1 MKLAHSGVDEFVE
14 KYATNLSPGG
24 MFIRSREP
32 KPLGTVVNFKVEIA
46 GGTRVLQG
54 SAVVKWV
61 REPND
66 PNGPPGMG
74 LEFSSL
80 DASSEA
86 LVIRMLSGKA
96 STPLPQIPRPP
107 MVPAVV
113 APRVAPPSAPRA
125 PAIAPA
131 PSRPAASPPAKPPRA
146 APAAPPAL
154 DLDSIFGDLPV
165 APGAPEVEP
174 VSSDYQFE
182 APPPPGAGE
191 IEIDLE
197 TLIQQTPPPP
207 PPGSEPALPD
217 DLPIAEAMDSLE
229 LDIDLSRDTSPAD
242 ADIALQS
249 VPSYNPPA
257 RAAPAAPPHR
267 PFVAPPAP
275 VAKAPAAPP
284 PPADSVLPE
293 IRRGGP
299 PPGPTAPSAP
309 AVLRQAVPVVPQMR
323 AAPGK
328 PVFLEPPGTI
338 DPTGPVIGIDLG
350 TTNSCC
356 AVLNKGKPQILSSKE
371 GYNTIP
377 SVVALGKQ
385 GNLLVGNRAKSQM
398 LLNPSQSIYGAKRL
412 VGRDFDSATVSE
424 VRERFHYDIVAG
436 PDGKAA
442 VNLGA
447 NTLSLEEV
455 QGIVLRECKQMAEQH
470 LGQKVSRA
478 VITCPAYYSESQREA
493 VRRAAAMAG
502 LKVERVLNEPTAA
515 ALAYGLN
522 REMSR
527 RVLVYDLGGGT
538 FDATLMRIDK
548 NVFEV
553 MATGGDIFLGGL
565 DFDNQIVDTLLSKF
579 QKQNNVTFNGD
590 AVALSRVSDQAER
603 AKVALSERTTFEVHL
618 PMLQMSNAG
627 VPLELK
633 CTLTREEL
641 NESCGTLVD
650 RTIDVVRDVL
660 LDANIKAGDIDD
672 VILVGGMSRMPLVRE
687 KIKGV
692 FKKPPQASVNA
703 DEAVALGA
711 ALYSGT
717 VDKVSSVVLIDVVP
731 MTIGL
736 GLPGGGFKR
745 IVERNTPLPASK
757 SFSLAT
763 SKDNEETMEL
773 QVFQGEDANVGANE
787 YLGTMRIEGLPKG
800 PKGSVQLAVTLKLD
814 AECVLHVDAREL
826 RTRKAFT
833 STLATRYTP
842 DEIRTRLGM
851 STVKATP
858 ATAQRAE
865 ELKQRGGRFWGFL
878 KRVVGRA

>member
-32 KPLGTVVNFKVEIA
+32 KPLGTVINFKVEIA

-61 REPND
+61 RAPND
-66 PNGPPGMG
+66 PDGPPGMG
-74 LEFSSL
+74 VEFSSL

-86 LVIRMLSGKA
+86 LVVRMLAGRS
-96 STPLPQIPRPP
+96 STPSPQVPPPPLVPVIAAVAKVVARPP
-107 MVPAVV
+107 P
-113 APRVAPPSAPRA
+113 
-125 PAIAPA
+125 
-131 PSRPAASPPAKPPRA
+131 PSRPAPAAPARPPPPPRA
-146 APAAPPAL
+146 APVAPPAL

-165 APGAPEVEP
+165 TAGTPEPDP
-174 VSSDYQFE
+174 VSTDYQFE

-191 IEIDLE
+191 IELDLE

-207 PPGSEPALPD
+207 PPATEPAWPD
-217 DLPIAEAMDSLE
+217 DLPIAEAMGSLE
-229 LDIDLSRDTSPAD
+229 LDIDLSGDSSAAD
-242 ADIALQS
+242 LDLGLQAVHS
-249 VPSYNPPA
+249 DRSAQPQ
-257 RAAPAAPPHR
+257 APTR
-267 PFVAPPAP
+267 PFVAPALP
-275 VAKAPAAPP
+275 VAKPQAAPQ
-284 PPADSVLPE
+284 PPADSVLPQ

-299 PPGPTAPSAP
+299 APGPTVPSAP
-309 AVLRQAVPVVPQMR
+309 AMLRQSVPVVPQMR

-328 PVFLEPPGTI
+328 PIFLEPPGTI

-478 VITCPAYYSESQREA
+478 VITCPAYYSETQREA

-565 DFDNQIVDTLLSKF
+565 DFDNQIVDTLLGKF

-590 AVALSRVSDQAER
+590 AIALSRVSDQAER

-633 CTLTREEL
+633 CTLTRDEL

-842 DEIRTRLGM
+842 DEIRSRLGM
-851 STVKATP
+851 TAAKPTP
-858 ATAQRAE
+858 ATEQRAE

>member
-54 SAVVKWV
+54 SAIVKWV
-61 REPND
+61 RAPND
-66 PNGPPGMG
+66 PDGPSGMG
-74 LEFSSL
+74 VEFSSL

-86 LVIRMLSGKA
+86 LVIRMLAGKS
-96 STPLPQIPRPP
+96 STPLPQMPPPPIVPLVAAAAPRP
-107 MVPAVV
+107 
-113 APRVAPPSAPRA
+113 PPSAPKVAAR
-125 PAIAPA
+125 PPS
-131 PSRPAASPPAKPPRA
+131 PSRPAPPPPPSAKV
-146 APAAPPAL
+146 APPPL
-154 DLDSIFGDLPV
+154 DLDSIFGDLPPV
-165 APGAPEVEP
+165 AAGTIEFDP
-174 VSSDYQFE
+174 VSTDYQFE
-182 APPPPGAGE
+182 APPPPGEGE

-207 PPGSEPALPD
+207 PPGSMPVRPVDE
-217 DLPIAEAMDSLE
+217 PIAEALDSLD
-229 LDIDLSRDTSPAD
+229 LDMSESGLPAD
-242 ADIALQS
+242 LDLALQA
-249 VPSYNPPA
+249 VPSYNAP
-257 RAAPAAPPHR
+257 RA
-267 PFVAPPAP
+267 V
-275 VAKAPAAPP
+275 AAPP
-284 PPADSVLPE
+284 PPPQAARPPATAFKPPAPPPPPESVLPE
-293 IRRGGP
+293 IRRGA
-299 PPGPTAPSAP
+299 PPGPAAPSAP
-309 AVLRQAVPVVPQMR
+309 AMLRQVVAPPPQMR

-328 PVFLEPPGTI
+328 PVFLEPPDTI

-442 VNLGA
+442 VSLGV
-447 NTLSLEEV
+447 NVLSLEEV

-478 VITCPAYYSESQREA
+478 VITCPAYYSEAQREA

-590 AVALSRVSDQAER
+590 AVALSRISDQAER

-618 PMLQMSNAG
+618 PMLQMSSTG

-641 NESCGTLVD
+641 NESCGALVD

-660 LDANIKAGDIDD
+660 LDANLKAGDIDD

-763 SKDNEETMEL
+763 SKDNEEAMEL

-787 YLGTMRIEGLPKG
+787 YLGTMRIEGLPRG
-800 PKGSVQLAVTLKLD
+800 PKGSVQVAVTLKLD

-826 RTRKAFT
+826 RTRKAFAC
-833 STLATRYTP
+833 TLATRYTP
-842 DEIRTRLGM
+842 DEIRSRLGM
-851 STVKATP
+851 STTKPTP
-858 ATAQRAE
+858 ATEQRAE